1 MDIGTNMVEKNG
13 LFLERYSVW
22 DTSSADTVKKPNP
35 KHLFFEIDYLGEEN
49 VGNNI
54 VIELE

>member
-22 DTSSADTVKKPNP
+22 DISSSVSEKNREMEPD
-35 KHLFFEIDYLGEEN
+35 F
-49 VGNNI
+49 I
-54 VIELE
+54 VIDEISNFIKFDKIN

>member
-22 DTSSADTVKKPNP
+22 DISSSVSEKNRVMMELDYVAIDEISNFIK
-35 KHLFFEIDYLGEEN
+35 FDEID
-49 VGNNI
+49 
-54 VIELE
+54 